1 MGVRRYSARELA
13 NSLGL
18 HIRTIQRACN
28 RGDLVGFRTPSGRY
42 HLIAEPALND
52 WLASSGKTV
61 LAHALSHYRRRH
73 NAACQPT
80 PSDPATN
87 DDDSNKPK

>member
-52 WLASSGKTV
+52 WLANEGRMV
-61 LAHALSHYRRRH
+61 LAHALSHYRRRR
-73 NAACQPT
+73 NAGCQPSST
-80 PSDPATN
+80 NPATN
-87 DDDSNKPK
+87 DNDTNKPK